1 MNDLV
6 VMRGDDSIF
15 VSRSITHYVWSFS
28 SFPPRCLEQINWI
41 SLTTI
46 LYFVLTWRH
55 YNHNKYAHCPVRSC
69 RCAGV
74 TAVSSSPARGRSSG
88 SWCRPRAPPPART
101 RSRNWQSPPGIMM
114 IFSFYGASG
123 KEGQEPPPM
132 FGTPVPGTTGRPAR
146 TPAARPRHP
155 ETWTVLQMFHPRQS
169 AKLAI
174 SCSHRRR
181 PGPRPRHTA
190 RWRAACRCR
199 RTAAAAPR
207 RTAPAPTA
215 APRSPGPIRGQYC
228 GTVTNQRAVSPWAR
242 RCARWSRTA
251 GPSPSRS
258 TATRA
263 PPRDSPR
270 SPRTPRRCSAAS
282 WRGAPAWAAR
292 CRWQA
297 WRC

>member
-15 VSRSITHYVWSFS
+15 VSRSITHCVWSFS

-101 RSRNWQSPPGIMM
+101 RSRNWQSPPGIIM
-114 IFSFYGASG
+114 IVIVSFYGAAR

-155 ETWTVLQMFHPRQS
+155 ETWTVLQMFHSRQS
-169 AKLAI
+169 QAGYQLLTSQA
-174 SCSHRRR
+174 SR
-181 PGPRPRHTA
+181 PS
-190 RWRAACRCR
+190 
-199 RTAAAAPR
+199 
-207 RTAPAPTA
+207 APAH
-215 APRSPGPIRGQYC
+215 S
-228 GTVTNQRAVSPWAR
+228 AV
-242 RCARWSRTA
+242 A
-251 GPSPSRS
+251 GSV
-258 TATRA
+258 
-263 PPRDSPR
+263 
-270 SPRTPRRCSAAS
+270 
-282 WRGAPAWAAR
+282 
-292 CRWQA
+292 
-297 WRC
+297 